1 MVAEP
6 YWPEVS
12 RGSEAD
18 ILQRVY
24 QIAERVSQVKGHVP
38 EMVWFH
44 KFDDTS
50 TADTRMMLG
59 IPDAEQGSRVL
70 YLIVFRKLSP
80 ITTLSGQEFLQA
92 WWHAV
97 LCTFPF

>member
-1 MVAEP
+1 MVAKL

-12 RGSEAD
+12 RESEAE
-18 ILQRVY
+18 ILERVY
-24 QIAERVSQVKGHVP
+24 QIAEKESQVKGHVP
-38 EMVWFH
+38 EIVWFH

-50 TADTRMMLG
+50 TADTRRMLG
-59 IPDAEQGSRVL
+59 IPDAGQGSRVL
-70 YLIVFRKLSP
+70 YFIVFRKLSP

-97 LCTFPF
+97 LCRFSF

>member
-1 MVAEP
+1 MVAKL

-12 RGSEAD
+12 RESEAD
-18 ILQRVY
+18 ILERGY
-24 QIAERVSQVKGHVP
+24 QIAEKESQVKGHVP
-38 EMVWFH
+38 EIVWFH

-50 TADTRMMLG
+50 TADTRRMLG
-59 IPDAEQGSRVL
+59 IPDAGQGSRVL
-70 YLIVFRKLSP
+70 YLIVIGKLSP

-97 LCTFPF
+97 LCRFSF